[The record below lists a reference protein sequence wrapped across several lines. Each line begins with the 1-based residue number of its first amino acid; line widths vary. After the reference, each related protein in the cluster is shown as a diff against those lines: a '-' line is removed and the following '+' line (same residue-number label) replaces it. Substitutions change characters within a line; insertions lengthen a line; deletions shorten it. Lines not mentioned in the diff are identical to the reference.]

1 MSNNISKKKK
11 NKSIYGHISF
21 CSLDYTDCY
30 NYEYLIKEYIAKLI
44 PIQFEKEDWENA
56 KLKHYSEKPSI
67 NKNEKSKKF
76 DIDIISQ
83 CNNEKK
89 YELIF
94 SSNENQLIVP
104 LSKINYSIK
113 ICGVVKQIHNAMINI
128 PLVHHNTVFS
138 KQYIDVMYKSAIQT
152 GICLWL
158 QSNLVGSNPSITEK
172 TGLNLNNQGLLFYNI
187 LDKYEEWSSKTYE
200 GHAVS
205 FGFVIDR
212 NDMNY
217 NDITDKV
224 KYLDMLEFSDFA
236 PISEIPFSTIKI
248 DSNGNIK
255 NYLSNC
261 LISKNIKPKSYYH
274 PIQIK
279 EFIEICHSYSNNS
292 KGINYLGV
300 LLLKNSEI
308 VIIKNDKLEWVK
320 RNGKWYNYNYAYFQ
334 NCMINTEI
342 GFSSEQIEKLYSYV
356 LNLSFAKT
364 GGCIAIIDKE
374 QLSEFKEK
382 FNINNWFDNLLV
394 NQNEI
399 DENMKKIEENQ
410 KKFYEYKLSKR
421 HIIEQLTRGINF
433 YNLDERLMLELSSMD
448 GAIIIDKEG
457 NMIAVSSIVDLTE
470 RGEGGGRS
478 AATKTLSKYGIA
490 IKVSTDGYFEIYNN
504 KDIVYTLK

>member
-1 MSNNISKKKK
+1 MHG
-11 NKSIYGHISF
+11 YV
-21 CSLDYTDCY
+21 SLCALNYTNYY

-56 KLKHYSEKPSI
+56 VLKHYSEKSNI
-67 NKNEKSKKF
+67 DKSERSKKF
-76 DIDIISQ
+76 DIDIICQ
-83 CNNEKK
+83 YNDEKR

-104 LSKINYSIK
+104 LSKIDYSIK

-158 QSNLVGSNPSITEK
+158 QSNLVGSNPSIAGK

-212 NDMNY
+212 NDMNC
-217 NDITDKV
+217 NNSTNQM
-224 KYLDMLEFSDFA
+224 KYLDMLEFTDFA
-236 PISEIPFSTIKI
+236 PISEIPFSIVKI
-248 DSNGNIK
+248 DSDGNVK
-255 NYLSNC
+255 DYLSNC
-261 LISKNIKPKSYYH
+261 LVSKHIQSKSYY
-274 PIQIK
+274 PIQIR
-279 EFIEICHSYSNNS
+279 EFIDICNSCSNS
-292 KGINYLGV
+292 PKGINYLGV

-308 VIIKNDKLEWVK
+308 AIIKNDKLEWVK

-334 NCMINTEI
+334 NCMINTEM
-342 GFSSEQIEKLYSYV
+342 GLTSDQIEKLYSYV

-364 GGCIAIIDKE
+364 GGCIAIVDQK
-374 QLSEFKEK
+374 QLSKFKEK
-382 FNINNWFDNLLV
+382 FNTHNWFDNLLTT
-394 NQNEI
+394 QNEI
-399 DENMKKIEENQ
+399 DDNMKKIEESQ
-410 KKFYEYKLSKR
+410 KKFYEYKLLKR
-421 HIIEQLTRGINF
+421 NMIEQLICCANF
-433 YNLDERLMLELSSMD
+433 YDLDERLILELSSMD
-448 GAIIIDKEG
+448 GATIIDKDG
-457 NMIAVSSIVDLTE
+457 NLIAVSSIVDLTE

-478 AATKTLSKYGIA
+478 AATKTLSTYGIA

-504 KDIVYTLK
+504 KNIVYTLK